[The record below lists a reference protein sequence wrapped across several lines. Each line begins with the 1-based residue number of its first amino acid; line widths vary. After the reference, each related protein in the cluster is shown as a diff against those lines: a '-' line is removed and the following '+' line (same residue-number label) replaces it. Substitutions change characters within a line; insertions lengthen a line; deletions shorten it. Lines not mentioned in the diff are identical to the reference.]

1 MKKDELIEKWLKN
14 ELSEAENKAFQQL
27 EDADFNTYIVDYAK
41 HFKASDHS
49 KLSDFNSFKERYNKQ
64 KTPVRKIDWF
74 NPFIKVASVI
84 IVTLGLYFTFFFNQ
98 ETRIETLAN
107 ENRTVTLPDNSI
119 VKVNELSQL
128 VFSEQNWDNNRTL
141 DLDGEAFFDVEKG
154 NRFDVNTANGKV
166 SVLGTEF
173 NVVSRD
179 SVFKVSC
186 YEGLVQVTYNNND
199 VKLPAGTEFS
209 LKSGQGSKT
218 TIAIVEPYWLKNMSV
233 FENATLTD
241 VVKELEKHFDIN
253 VQYPT
258 DLTTNFTGA
267 FEHGNLQNALKSIT
281 KPLDLTYT
289 IKNSKVVI
297 ARHE

>member
-14 ELSEAENKAFQQL
+14 ELSAAENEAFQQL
-27 EDADFNTYIVDYAK
+27 EDADFNAYIVDYAK

-49 KLSDFNSFKERYNKQ
+49 KLSDFNSFKERYNKH

-74 NPFIKVASVI
+74 NPFIKVASVVV
-84 IVTLGLYFTFFFNQ
+84 VTLGLYFTFFFNQ
-98 ETRIETLAN
+98 ETQIETLAN
-107 ENRTVTLPDNSI
+107 ENRTVTLPDNST

-128 VFSEQNWDNNRTL
+128 VFTEQNWDKNRTL
-141 DLDGEAFFDVEKG
+141 DLNGEAFFDVEKG
-154 NRFDVNTANGKV
+154 NRFDVNTANGIV

-173 NVVSRD
+173 NVFSRD

-186 YEGLVQVTYNNND
+186 YEGLVQVTYNDKN
-199 VKLPAGTEFS
+199 VKLPAGTE
-209 LKSGQGSKT
+209 LNLISGQGSKSK
-218 TIAIVEPYWLKNMSV
+218 IAIVEPYWLKNMSV
-233 FENATLTD
+233 FENATFTD
-241 VVKELEKHFDIN
+241 VVKELETHFDIN

-258 DLTTNFTGA
+258 DLTANFTGA
-267 FEHGNLQNALKSIT
+267 FEHGNLDNALKSIT

-289 IKNSKVVI
+289 IQNSKVVI